1 MDNSLEV
8 KSVRGRR
15 GPGAGELFTL
25 KKAQTGISGFDEIT
39 AGGLPLHRPTL
50 VCGSAG
56 SGKTLFALEFLV
68 NGILKFDEPGVFISF
83 EENET
88 ELIENVASLG
98 WDLKGLTEQ
107 GKLFIDHVHIERSEI
122 EETGEFNLE
131 GLFIRIEAA
140 VRAVGARRIGI
151 DSIEALFS
159 GFSSDSL
166 LRAEIRRLFRW
177 LKEKNLTA
185 VITGEKGNQM
195 LTRHGLEEYIS
206 DCVLFLDNRMQGQ
219 VATRRMRIIKYRG
232 TSHGTNEY
240 PFLLTERGFS
250 VVPITA
256 LAMDYE
262 VSTQRVST
270 GIERLDTMLGG
281 SGYYRGSSVLI
292 SGTAGTGKSS
302 LGACFVS
309 AACGRGEQAIYFSF
323 EEAPKQIIRN
333 MGSIGID
340 LQTPVDQ
347 GLLTFHSV
355 RVTSFGLEMHLA
367 GMLRM
372 IDEIKP
378 AVVVIDPI
386 SNLSS
391 VAVLEDV
398 KEMLA
403 RIIDYMKMLGITA
416 VFTDLSHTGSSL
428 EATEAGISSLM
439 DTWILL
445 RDIEL
450 NGERNRG
457 MYVLKSRGMSHS
469 NQIREFIISRGGI
482 SLKDVY
488 IGPGGVLTGTARV
501 VQEAAEAE
509 EQILRQRKAN
519 NMRQELKRREK
530 ALQMRIQ
537 ELKDAFTAEK
547 EEIEQE
553 LAETQAK
560 EKNLAYNTSALASMR
575 GQDKEE
581 S

>member
-1 MDNSLEV
+1 MDNS
-8 KSVRGRR
+8 SVITI
-15 GPGAGELFTL
+15 AGGGLNFAL
-25 KKAQTGISGFDEIT
+25 KKAQTGIPGFDEIT

-68 NGILKFDEPGVFISF
+68 NGILKFDEPGVFVSF

-140 VRAVGARRIGI
+140 ARAVGARRIGI

-469 NQIREFIISRGGI
+469 NQIREFIISREGI

-537 ELKDAFTAEK
+537 ELQDAFTAEK

-560 EKNLAYNTSALASMR
+560 EKNLAYNTSALAAMR

-581 S
+581 R

>member
-1 MDNSLEV
+1 MDNS
-8 KSVRGRR
+8 SVITI
-15 GPGAGELFTL
+15 AGGGLNFAL
-25 KKAQTGISGFDEIT
+25 KKAQTGIPGFDEIT

-68 NGILKFDEPGVFISF
+68 NGILKFDEPGVFVSF

-140 VRAVGARRIGI
+140 ARAVGARRIGI

-240 PFLLTERGFS
+240 PFLLTERGIS

-469 NQIREFIISRGGI
+469 NQIREFIISREGI

-537 ELKDAFTAEK
+537 ELQDAFTAEK

-560 EKNLAYNTSALASMR
+560 EKNLAYNTSALAAMR

-581 S
+581 R